1 MVKKIVLMAA
11 VALLAASCDKLD
23 LAGLLMPASADVE
36 SRVKESLALNDE
48 SGPRVVSVASDS
60 YRVYACADVHWLDDS
75 RHLAA
80 FVDSLRSD
88 SLAAVGLLI
97 GDLAGR
103 RGAMPA
109 VAAALRRDPA
119 VHPYAQPLAAVVGNH
134 DLYFGQWEDFK
145 ECFGSSTYALTVVT
159 PNHRNLFLMLDSG
172 GGCHGRTQMD
182 WLRGQ
187 LAHRAEY
194 RHVVV
199 CTHVNLLRTD
209 LSQFVS
215 GNLPL
220 EETYELLDL
229 LAANG
234 VSLCLQGH
242 DHHRD
247 VSRYDGVEHLTLD
260 CLEDGA
266 SNASFLVVDIA
277 ERVNWRFICNF

>member
-36 SRVKESLALNDE
+36 SRVKESLALNEE

-60 YRVYACADVHWLDDS
+60 YRVYACADVHWLDGS

-88 SLAAVGLLI
+88 SLAAAGLLI

-145 ECFGSSTYALTVVT
+145 ECFGSSTYALTVAT
-159 PNHRNLFLMLDSG
+159 PQPPRPLPDARQRRRMPRPHADGLAARTAGAPRRIPPCG
-172 GGCHGRTQMD
+172 GVHACQPP
-182 WLRGQ
+182 
-187 LAHRAEY
+187 AHR
-194 RHVVV
+194 
-199 CTHVNLLRTD
+199 
-209 LSQFVS
+209 
-215 GNLPL
+215 PL
-220 EETYELLDL
+220 
-229 LAANG
+229 AVRQRQPAP
-234 VSLCLQGH
+234 
-242 DHHRD
+242 
-247 VSRYDGVEHLTLD
+247 
-260 CLEDGA
+260 
-266 SNASFLVVDIA
+266 
-277 ERVNWRFICNF
+277 